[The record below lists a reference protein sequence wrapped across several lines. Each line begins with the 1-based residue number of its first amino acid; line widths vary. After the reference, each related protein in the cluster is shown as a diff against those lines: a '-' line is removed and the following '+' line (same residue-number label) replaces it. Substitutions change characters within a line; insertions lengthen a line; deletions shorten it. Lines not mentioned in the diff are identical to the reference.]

1 MKSLQIKKDLYW
13 VGALDHKLRIF
24 DIIMYTPYGTSYN
37 SYVLKGS
44 EGIAIFETVKE
55 EFFDEYVTRLKHM
68 NLNFD
73 EISYIVVNHT
83 EPDHAGSV
91 AKLLEIAPNAK
102 VVGSA
107 IALKYL
113 CAITNRKFDFIEAK
127 DGDTLSLGNKT
138 LRFISAPMLH
148 WPDSMYTY
156 IEEEKTLL
164 TCDSFGSHYC
174 IDEVFN
180 DFIKDK
186 EAYNEALKYYF
197 DCILGPFKPF
207 MLKAIDKI
215 EPLDIEIICPG
226 HGPVLR
232 ENPMDIVNT
241 CKGWCTP
248 AKENEVK
255 KIVIP
260 YVTAYGYTGSMAQE
274 ILKGIQSVGNFDVK
288 LYNIIEHDMADIVA
302 DINTADA
309 LIVGSPTILG
319 DMLEPVRELLCKL
332 NPVIHG
338 GKVAAAFGSYGW
350 SGEGVPRLETRLK
363 ELKMKMPVP
372 SANIN
377 FKPSTD
383 ELDICFNLGAKIAK
397 SIL

>member
-1 MKSLQIKKDLYW
+1 MKSLEIKKDLYW
-13 VGALDHKLRIF
+13 VGALDHELRVF
-24 DIIMYTPYGTSYN
+24 DIIMHTPYGTSYN
-37 SYVLKGS
+37 SYVLKGTK
-44 EGIAIFETVKE
+44 GIAIFETVKE
-55 EFFDEYVTRLKHM
+55 EFFDEYIRRLKHM
-68 NLNFD
+68 GLNCED
-73 EISYIVVNHT
+73 ISYIVVNHT

-91 AKLLEIAPNAK
+91 AKLLELAPNAK

-107 IALKYL
+107 IAIKYL
-113 CAITNRKFDFIEAK
+113 CAITNKKFNYIEAK
-127 DGDTLSLGNKT
+127 DGDTISLGNKT
-138 LRFISAPMLH
+138 LKFISAPMLH

-156 IEEEKTLL
+156 IEEDNALF

-174 IDEVFN
+174 LDEVFN
-180 DFIKDK
+180 DLITDKD
-186 EAYNEALKYYF
+186 AYNEALKYYF

-215 EPLDIEIICPG
+215 EKLDIDLICPG

-248 AKENEVK
+248 IKPNAIK
-255 KIVIP
+255 KIVIS
-260 YVTAYGYTGSMAQE
+260 YVTAYGYTGSIANE
-274 ILKGIQSVGNFDVK
+274 IVKGINSVGEFDVK
-288 LYNIIEHDMADIVA
+288 LYNIIEHDLNDIVN

-332 NPVIHG
+332 NPIVHG
-338 GKVAAAFGSYGW
+338 GKIAAAFGSYGW
-350 SGEGVPRLETRLK
+350 SGEGVPRIESRLK

-372 SANIN
+372 PANIN
-377 FKPSTD
+377 FKPSENEFET
-383 ELDICFNLGAKIAK
+383 CFNLGAKIAEAVK
-397 SIL
+397 

>member
-1 MKSLQIKKDLYW
+1 MEVTIYYAKINLRTHILEVYKGEKDLDRILEQVANSIRDGISYKQ
-13 VGALDHKLRIF
+13 VDNYQNNDSNDIIYTFNNIIRLDESLNKGILGNITKESYIFAKQRDEFGKRKKIRMKNEEEINFYF
-24 DIIMYTPYGTSYN
+24 DIMN
-37 SYVLKGS
+37 EVL
-44 EGIAIFETVKE
+44 AF
-55 EFFDEYVTRLKHM
+55 
-68 NLNFD
+68 
-73 EISYIVVNHT
+73 HT
-83 EPDHAGSV
+83 TKRFGHRQF
-91 AKLLEIAPNAK
+91 INAMK
-102 VVGSA
+102 VL
-107 IALKYL
+107 I
-113 CAITNRKFDFIEAK
+113 
-127 DGDTLSLGNKT
+127 NKS
-138 LRFISAPMLH
+138 IN
-148 WPDSMYTY
+148 TY

-180 DFIKDK
+180 DCIKDK

-215 EPLDIEIICPG
+215 ESLDIEIICPG

-248 AKENEVK
+248 AKENEIK

-377 FKPSTD
+377 FKPSKD